1 LDARAEPLT
10 TKRLRILARSSLIW
24 GVLILCRLVQ
34 LQIVRHEE
42 LRKSAL
48 QQQDR
53 EIEIQAPRGV
63 IFDRNG
69 HRLAMSLPV
78 DSVCINPLKVPDM
91 MVAADLLSR
100 ELQVSHDELVGKM
113 ATAIDRGRGF
123 MWVKRKLSPEESERI
138 RHFNLDWL
146 EFRPESRRFYPN
158 GSLAANLLGGVDHD
172 ERGNGGIELSL
183 EDELEGRPG
192 VIRTSS
198 DVKKNVFASQV
209 FSDPQPGKDITL
221 TIDERI
227 QFVAEETLRE
237 AVIANHCKTGTLV
250 AMDPNTG
257 EILALA
263 SYPTF
268 DPNKQLEKGD
278 SIDDRANLAISS
290 PFEPGSVFKTVT
302 LSAALE
308 TTRLRP
314 ESLIDCGMGVMTLF
328 HRVIHDAARHGVLT
342 VAEVLQ
348 KSSNIGAIKIGMQV
362 GDQNLYEYIRR
373 FGFGER
379 TGIALPGESG
389 GVVRPLKK
397 WIPTSIGS
405 VAMGHEVS
413 TTSLQLAR
421 AGVVIANGGLLIK
434 PRITLKRQ
442 RPGNE
447 PDPIEPE
454 AAPVRVIRPE
464 TAITMRRIM
473 MGVVTPSGTAPNAHL
488 DGYTSGGKT
497 GSAQIYDFAA
507 HAYTHKYNASFV
519 GFAPANNPRI
529 VIAVTLNGSSLF
541 GGAVAGPVFR
551 KVAMEALRYMEVP
564 KDKPEEELVPVDAV
578 PAAPEDVSI
587 ADLGGPRSALD
598 EEVAAQVAGG
608 TVAAPAEQNTVAS
621 LAPTGKVVPD
631 LRGLTVRAMLERT
644 STLGALVESTGSG
657 IVREQQ
663 PMPGS
668 PLRQGER
675 IRVEL
680 GR

>member
-1 LDARAEPLT
+1 MDARAEPLT
-10 TKRLRILARSSLIW
+10 NKRLRILARSSLIW
-24 GVLILCRLVQ
+24 GAIIFGRLVQ
-34 LQIVRHEE
+34 LQIFHHDD
-42 LRKSAL
+42 LRKQAQ

-53 EIEIQAPRGV
+53 EVEIQAPRGA

-78 DSVCINPLKVPDM
+78 DSVCINPMKVPDM

-100 ELQVSHDELVGKM
+100 AIDVPRDVLLGKM
-113 ATAIDRGRGF
+113 ASAIDRGRGF
-123 MWVKRKLSPEESERI
+123 LWVKRKLSPEESDRL
-138 RHFNLDWL
+138 RRFNLDWI

-158 GSLAANLLGGVDHD
+158 GTLAANLLGGVDHD
-172 ERGNGGIELSL
+172 EKGNGGVELSL
-183 EDELEGRPG
+183 NDELEGRPG
-192 VIRTSS
+192 VMRTTS
-198 DVKKNVFASQV
+198 DVKQRVIDLHVFT
-209 FSDPQPGKDITL
+209 DPQPGKDLTL

-227 QFVAEETLRE
+227 QFVAEESLKE
-237 AVIANHCKTGTLV
+237 AVLANHCKTGTLV
-250 AMDPNTG
+250 AMDPVTG
-257 EILALA
+257 EIFALA

-268 DPNKQLEKGD
+268 DPNKQVEKGEPLEG
-278 SIDDRANLAISS
+278 RANLAISS

-328 HRVIHDAARHGVLT
+328 NRVIHDAHAHGILSM
-342 VAEVLQ
+342 AEVLQ

-362 GDQNLYEYIRR
+362 GDQRMYDYIRR
-373 FGFGER
+373 FGFGQR

-397 WIPTSIGS
+397 WIATSIGS

-421 AGVVIANGGLLIK
+421 GGAVIANGGLLVK

-442 RPGNE
+442 RPGE
-447 PDPIEPE
+447 DPDALEPE
-454 AAPVRVIRPE
+454 APPVRVLRPE

-473 MGVVTPSGTAPNAHL
+473 MGVVEPGGTAPNAHL
-488 DGYTSGGKT
+488 DGYTCGGKT

-551 KVAMEALRYMEVP
+551 RVAMEALRYLEVP
-564 KDKPEEELVPVDAV
+564 KDKPEAEPTPVLET
-578 PAAPEDVSI
+578 PAEPDLPI
-587 ADLGGPRSALD
+587 ADLAGPRSPLD
-598 EEVAAQVAGG
+598 EEEPPATQVAS
-608 TVAAPAEQNTVAS
+608 AAPTQQIAS
-621 LAPTGKVVPD
+621 TMHAPTGQLAPD
-631 LRGLTVRAMLERT
+631 FRGLDVRALLERS
-644 STLGALVESTGSG
+644 STLGLQVETVGSG
-657 IVREQQ
+657 VVKDQQ
-663 PMPGS
+663 PLPGA

-675 IRVEL
+675 IRVAL